1 MVDRVGD
8 LGRSMTAIVAVP
20 DVRRKRLVMGGDSAV
35 SYDGDLRIS
44 ATPKVRRAGGY
55 LLGAAG
61 DGSWFAMLSAV
72 EWPAVP
78 AVGYPELG
86 LVRDLRDAAKR
97 LGVDDADGSAILGAV
112 IEDVPRLWTFESSLM
127 IDAVPEGAFAA
138 IGSGAAPA
146 LGVLWA
152 TRSARAEARTRM
164 ALEAAEAF
172 RSDVRGPFTVLRY

>member
-1 MVDRVGD
+1 
-8 LGRSMTAIVAVP
+8 MTCVVAVP
-20 DVRRKRLVMGGDSAV
+20 DPKRKRLVFGGDSV
-35 SYDGDLRIS
+35 VNYGGDVFIS
-44 ATPKVRRAGGY
+44 ATPKVRRVGGTSGGY

-61 DGSWFAMLSAV
+61 DGPWFAMLAAV

-112 IEDVPRLWTFESSLM
+112 IDGEPRLWTFESSLM
-127 IDAVPEGAFAA
+127 VDAVPDGAFAA

-146 LGVLWA
+146 LGALYA
-152 TRSARAEARTRM
+152 TKTGAVETRVRL

-172 RSDVRGPFTVLRY
+172 RSDVRRPFVVIRY

>member
-1 MVDRVGD
+1 
-8 LGRSMTAIVAVP
+8 MTAIVAVP

-35 SYDGDLRIS
+35 TDCGDVFITG
-44 ATPKVRRAGGY
+44 TPKVRRAGGY

-61 DGSWFAMLSAV
+61 DGPWFAMLSAV
-72 EWPAVP
+72 EWPVVP
-78 AVGYPELG
+78 AVGYPETG

-97 LGVDDADGSAILGAV
+97 LGIDDADGAALLGAM
-112 IEDVPRLWTFESSLM
+112 IDGVPRIWSFHSDCM
-127 IDAVPEGAFAA
+127 VDAVPEGVFAA

-172 RSDVRGPFTVLRY
+172 RSDVRGPFTILRY

>member
-1 MVDRVGD
+1 
-8 LGRSMTAIVAVP
+8 MTCIVAVP
-20 DVRRKRLVMGGDSAV
+20 DPKRKRLVFGGDSAV
-35 SYDGDLRIS
+35 TDAGDIRIS

-61 DGSWFAMLSAV
+61 DGPWFAMLAAV

-97 LGVDDADGSAILGAV
+97 LGIDDADGSAILGA
-112 IEDVPRLWTFESSLM
+112 IIDGEPRLWTFESSLM
-127 IDAVPEGAFAA
+127 VDAVPADTFAA

-146 LGVLWA
+146 LGALYA
-152 TRSARAEARTRM
+152 TPGVRAETRVRL

-172 RSDVRGPFTVLRY
+172 RSDVRRPFVVLRY

>member
-1 MVDRVGD
+1 
-8 LGRSMTAIVAVP
+8 MTAIVAVP

-35 SYDGDLRIS
+35 TDEDGSMFIS
-44 ATPKVRRAGGY
+44 ATPKVWRAGGY

-61 DGSWFAMLSAV
+61 DGPWFAMLSAV

-78 AVGYPELG
+78 AAGYPSTG

-97 LGVDDADGSAILGAV
+97 LSIDDSKGGYAILGAV
-112 IEDVPRLWTFESSLM
+112 IDDVPRIWTFDFTLM
-127 IDAVPEGAFAA
+127 VDAVPEGAFAA

-152 TRSARAEARTRM
+152 TRSVRAEARTRM

-172 RSDVRGPFTVLRY
+172 RSDVRGPFTILRY